1 MKFRILTVV
10 FIFLFYLAK
19 AQAPFSHLNIEK
31 GLSNNSVNAIYK
43 DRYGFM
49 WFGTDDGLNRY
60 DGFSFNVF
68 KSNIKDPAS
77 LIHNRVG
84 SIDGDD
90 KGVLWIG
97 TSRGLS
103 LFDHYTAKFTTP
115 FIVQQGKKQSITDA
129 VYIVKA
135 DAGGNIF
142 VGVHRRGLLVKEA
155 DGKLKQVFLKDRKG
169 AAIPYD
175 VYAIA
180 FRNNDTWLVTSIGLA
195 IYDKL
200 NGKIRIVNSAI
211 RKANRMIAKNNMLW
225 IGTDNGLLK
234 VDVRSKNPRSLKW
247 EKIALSAS
255 RVMDLGLYAEQLWIA
270 TDGGGVNILHTAT
283 GKLNTIVSNPDGT
296 ALSSNA
302 VMSIFRD
309 DEERI
314 WLGTLRGGVNFMDQ
328 RKNKFKKV
336 SHLPNKQNSLISD
349 FVLSFCEDKDGSV
362 WVGTDGS
369 GISVWN
375 RRTNTFRNFTHSSGQ
390 SASISNNN
398 ITSIVRDDNDDIWIA
413 TFGGGINRY
422 DRSSGSFTRFPCMNN
437 GQEDKNVW
445 KLFKDS
451 RNNIWAGT
459 SFGTDATYKLNRKTQ
474 RFEPFDSRLKYV
486 TSFGEDQAGTIWFGT
501 EYGQLVKIDEK
512 YGKHRFYDL
521 KNQIRSIVCD
531 RDGNLWMGV
540 QYTGLVKLDP
550 KQPGK
555 FSVMTEAEGLSNN
568 SVLNIQEDSLG
579 NLWMSTFNGLSKW
592 DRRNRRFINF
602 YEEDG
607 LQSNQ
612 FSFNASLKLSSGE
625 LLFGG
630 IKGFN
635 IFRPADVVR
644 ENSPSKVLV
653 TGIRI
658 NNVPIQQDASF
669 AKEASISSI
678 SELVLPYDKAVLS
691 IDFTTPEYSG
701 TDRIRYKY
709 SLEGWDNIWNHT
721 GKARTANYS
730 QLWEGNYTLKI
741 KSTNEEGLWTN
752 NEKLISIK
760 VLPPW
765 YRSWWA
771 YMLYVA
777 GIFSLIYF
785 YISYHLR
792 QSQLRY
798 AIQSANLNTQKER
811 ELNEKKISFF
821 THIAHEFRTPLTLIM
836 NPVKELLNS
845 EGKKMSLEDMSGVF
859 RNAKRLLSLVDQ
871 LLLFGKAEGE
881 DDKLKVSN
889 FNIHDLCYE
898 VFLCFNSQASSK
910 KIQYSFHCDNKEL
923 EIYGDRQKVE
933 IALFNLVSNA
943 FKYTPAGGS
952 VALSLTDQHSD
963 LLIEVKDTGKG
974 ISESVGNQIFERFYQ
989 VTTPEKGYK
998 NGFGIGLYLVK
1009 KFISAHEGTVTYVS
1023 KTGEGST
1030 FRMVLLK
1037 GISHFN
1043 RKDIHVVFEPQTE
1056 KSAVLEVEDNTL
1068 DDQVQDSEDTLEMT
1082 DIELQVSDRL
1092 SLLIVDDNAEIR
1104 NYIRKSFIQTYN
1116 VLEAGDG
1123 LEGLRMAERYT
1134 PDIIIS
1140 DISMPQMTGI
1150 ELCQK
1155 IKESAVL
1162 NHIPV
1167 ILLTSATSDEA
1178 KLQGIETG
1186 AADYITKPFEREM
1199 LIARVVNILKS
1210 KNNLQ
1215 QYFYNHITLQSDNLK
1230 ISPEYREF
1238 LNRCISV
1245 IETHLQDPLFSAK
1258 SFADELGMSHSNL
1271 YKRVKSVSGKS
1282 VSEFIRYVRLR
1293 KAAELMISSDCNVSQ
1308 ASFEAG
1314 FNDIKYFREQF
1325 TKLFGMKP
1333 SEYIK
1338 KYRKSFHESYKLNK
1352 TSIEILD

>member
-1 MKFRILTVV
+1 MKAWVFTVV
-10 FIFLFYLAK
+10 LIFVFYLTK

-68 KSNIKDPAS
+68 KSNIKDPQS
-77 LIHNRVG
+77 LIHNRIV
-84 SIDGDD
+84 SISGDD
-90 KGVLWIG
+90 KGALWVG
-97 TSRGLS
+97 TNRGLS
-103 LFDHYTAKFTTP
+103 VFDHYTSKFSTP
-115 FIVQQGKKQSITDA
+115 FVSHAGKKNYVTDQ

-135 DAGGNIF
+135 DAIGNIF
-142 VGVHRRGLLVKEA
+142 IGAHQKGLL
-155 DGKLKQVFLKDRKG
+155 LKKVAGNLVQVSLKDQRGKS
-169 AAIPYD
+169 IPYN

-180 FRNNDTWLVTSIGLA
+180 FRSKQTWLVTDMGLCVYNDA
-195 IYDKL
+195 S
-200 NGKIRIVNSAI
+200 GEIRVVNNAI
-211 RKANRMIAKNNMLW
+211 RRANRMIARDNILW

-234 VDVRSKNPRSLKW
+234 YDVHSKNVIPFVR
-247 EKIALSAS
+247 EKAELSAS
-255 RVMDLGLYAEQLWIA
+255 RVMDLGFEGQQLWIA
-270 TDGGGVNILHTAT
+270 TDGGGVDILNIGT
-283 GKLNTIVSNPDGT
+283 GKLNRIMSTPDGS

-302 VMSIFRD
+302 VMSMFRD
-309 DEERI
+309 DEDRI

-328 RKNKFKKV
+328 KKNKFKKV
-336 SHLPNKQNSLISD
+336 SHLPNNQNSLISD
-349 FVLSFCEDKDGSV
+349 FVLSFCEDRDGSV
-362 WVGTDGS
+362 WVGTDGA

-375 RRTNTFRNFTHSSGQ
+375 RKTNTFHNYTHRANQLS
-390 SASISNNN
+390 SISNNN
-398 ITSIVRDDNDDIWIA
+398 ITSIIRDDDDNIWVA

-422 DRSSGSFTRFPCMNN
+422 DRRTGAFTRFPCINS

-459 SFGTDATYKLNRKTQ
+459 SFGTDATYKFNKKTQ
-474 RFEPFDSRLKYV
+474 QFEPFGSSLKYV
-486 TSFGEDQAGTIWFGT
+486 TSFGEDKAGNVWFGT

-512 YGKHRFYDL
+512 SGKHRFYDL

-531 RDGNLWMGV
+531 QEGNLWIGV
-540 QYTGLVKLDP
+540 QYTGLVKLNPD
-550 KQPGK
+550 KPGK
-555 FSVMTEAEGLSNN
+555 FSVMTEAEGLCNN
-568 SVLNIQEDSLG
+568 SVLNIQEDTSG

-592 DRRNRRFINF
+592 DRNSKRFINF

-612 FSFNASLKLSSGE
+612 FSFNASLKLSTGE
-625 LLFGG
+625 ILFGG

-635 IFRPADVVR
+635 IFTPDDVVR
-644 ENSPSKVLV
+644 ESSPSKVLI

-658 NNVPIQQDASF
+658 NNIPIQQDGSF
-669 AKEASISSI
+669 GKEASIYSI

-691 IDFTTPEYSG
+691 VDYTTPEYSG
-701 TDRIRYKY
+701 TDRISYKY
-709 SLEGWDNIWNHT
+709 FLEGWDNIWNYS

-730 QLWEGNYTLKI
+730 QLWEGNYILKI
-741 KSTNEEGLWTN
+741 KSTNEDGLWTDS
-752 NEKLISIK
+752 EKVIK
-760 VLPPW
+760 IRVLPPW

-771 YMLYVA
+771 YTLYVVMF
-777 GIFSLIYF
+777 FSLVYF

-881 DDKLKVSN
+881 DDKLKVSS
-889 FNIHDLCYE
+889 FNIHDLCHE
-898 VFLCFNSQASSK
+898 VFLCFSSQASSK
-910 KIQYSFHCDNKEL
+910 KIHYTFSCDNKEL
-923 EIYGDRQKVE
+923 EIFGDRQKVE
-933 IALFNLVSNA
+933 IAVFNLMSNA
-943 FKYTPAGGS
+943 FKYTPPGGS
-952 VALSLTDQHSD
+952 VALNLTDRRD
-963 LLIEVKDTGKG
+963 EVLIEVKDTGKG
-974 ISESVGNQIFERFYQ
+974 IAENVGNQIFERFYQ
-989 VTTPEKGYK
+989 ITNPEKGYK

-1009 KFISAHEGTVTYVS
+1009 KFISAHKGSVNYVS

-1030 FRMVLLK
+1030 FSISLLK
-1037 GISHFN
+1037 GLSHFN
-1043 RKDIHVVFEPQTE
+1043 QMDVSMVFEQQPE
-1056 KSAVLEVEDNTL
+1056 KSAVLEETGLEDQSSDNL
-1068 DDQVQDSEDTLEMT
+1068 DPIEMT

-1092 SLLIVDDNAEIR
+1092 SLLIVDDNTEIR
-1104 NYIRKSFIQTYN
+1104 NYIRKSFNHSYN
-1116 VLEAGDG
+1116 VLEACDG
-1123 LEGLRMAERYT
+1123 LEGLRMAEHYS

-1140 DISMPQMTGI
+1140 DISMPRMTGI

-1155 IKESAVL
+1155 IKDSAAL

-1167 ILLTSATSDEA
+1167 ILLTSTTSDEV
-1178 KLQGIETG
+1178 KLKGIEIG

-1199 LIARVVNILKS
+1199 LVARVVNILKS
-1210 KNNLQ
+1210 RNNLQ

-1238 LNRCISV
+1238 LNKCISV
-1245 IETHLQDPLFSAK
+1245 IEAHLQDPLFSAR
-1258 SFADELGMSHSNL
+1258 SFSDELGMSHSNL

-1293 KAAELMISSDCNVSQ
+1293 KAAELMINSDCNVSQ

>member
-1 MKFRILTVV
+1 MKAWGFTVV
-10 FIFLFYLAK
+10 FIFIFYQVK

-31 GLSNNSVNAIYK
+31 GLSNNSVNAVYK

-68 KSNIKDPAS
+68 KSNIKDPES
-77 LIHNRVG
+77 LIHNR
-84 SIDGDD
+84 IADLTEDKDGA
-90 KGVLWIG
+90 LWIG
-97 TSRGLS
+97 TNRGIS
-103 LFDHYTAKFTTP
+103 VFDHYTSKFSTP
-115 FIVQQGKKQSITDA
+115 EFSYAGKKSRATDP
-129 VYIVKA
+129 VFTVKA
-135 DAGGNIF
+135 DDKGTVF
-142 VGVHRRGLLVKEA
+142 VGVQHKGLLIRKAGDLLKHVIFRNRA
-155 DGKLKQVFLKDRKG
+155 GKSV
-169 AAIPYD
+169 PYS

-180 FRNNDTWLVTSIGLA
+180 FRADQAWLVTNLGLCVYSSSTDQMRLVNRSI
-195 IYDKL
+195 
-200 NGKIRIVNSAI
+200 R
-211 RKANRMIAKNNMLW
+211 RANRMIAKDNTLW
-225 IGTDNGLLK
+225 IATDNGLFK
-234 VDVRSKNPRSLKW
+234 YDVRSTTRDPLIREQAKLAAP
-247 EKIALSAS
+247 
-255 RVMDLGLYAEQLWIA
+255 RVMDLRFQGEQLWIA
-270 TDGGGVNILHTAT
+270 TDGGGVSVLDTNT
-283 GKLNTIVSNPDGT
+283 GKVNRIVSAPDGS

-302 VMSIFRD
+302 VMSIYSD
-309 DEERI
+309 DEDRI
-314 WLGTLRGGVNFMDQ
+314 WLGTLRGGVNLLDQ
-328 RKNKFKKV
+328 KKNKFRKI
-336 SHLPNKQNSLISD
+336 SHLPNNQNSLISD

-362 WVGTDGS
+362 WVGTDGA

-375 RRTNTFRNFTHSSGQ
+375 RKTNAFRNYTHQENQPS
-390 SASISNNN
+390 SISNNN
-398 ITSIVRDDNDDIWIA
+398 ITSIVRDDEDVIWVA

-422 DRSSGSFTRFPCMNN
+422 DRSSGTFTQFACLNN
-437 GQEDKNVW
+437 GQEDRNVW

-451 RNNIWAGT
+451 KNNIWAGT
-459 SFGTDATYKLNRKTQ
+459 SFGSDATYKFNRKTGT
-474 RFEPFDSRLKYV
+474 FEPFDSRFKYV
-486 TSFGEDQAGTIWFGT
+486 TSFGEDNAGNVWLGT
-501 EYGQLVKIDEK
+501 EYGQLVKIDEES
-512 YGKHRFYDL
+512 GAHRIYNL

-531 RDGNLWMGV
+531 KEGNLWVGV
-540 QYTGLVKLDP
+540 QYTGLVKFDHH
-550 KQPGK
+550 KNGK
-555 FSVMTEAEGLSNN
+555 FTVMTEAEGLCNN
-568 SVLNIQEDSLG
+568 SVLNIQEDALG

-592 DRRNRRFINF
+592 DNKRKRFINF

-612 FSFNASLKLSSGE
+612 FSFNASLKLESGE
-625 LLFGG
+625 ILFGG
-630 IKGFN
+630 IRGFN
-635 IFRPADVVR
+635 IFAPAEVR
-644 ENSPSKVLV
+644 REYNPSKVLIA
-653 TGIRI
+653 GIRI
-658 NNVPIQQDASF
+658 NNIPIQHDQNF
-669 AKEASISSI
+669 EKQASIYSI

-691 IDFTTPEYSG
+691 IDYTTPEYSG
-701 TDRIRYKY
+701 TDRILYKY
-709 SLEGWDNIWNHT
+709 ILEGWDNIWNYS

-730 QLWEGNYTLKI
+730 QLWEGNYILRI
-741 KSTNEEGLWTN
+741 KSTNEDGLWTDA
-752 NEKLISIK
+752 EKVLKIK

-771 YMLYVA
+771 YALYVA
-777 GIFSLIYF
+777 AVFSLIYF
-785 YISYHLR
+785 YIGYHLR

-798 AIQSANLNTQKER
+798 EIKSANLNTQKER

-836 NPVKELLNS
+836 NPVRELLNS
-845 EGKKMSLEDMSGVF
+845 DGKKVNMDDMSGVF

-881 DDKLKVSN
+881 DDKLKVSS
-889 FNIHDLCYE
+889 FNIHDLCHE

-910 KIQYSFHCDNKEL
+910 KIHYTFNCDNKDL

-933 IALFNLVSNA
+933 IAVFNLMSNA
-943 FKYTPAGGS
+943 FKYTLPGGS
-952 VALSLTDQHSD
+952 VALCLTDQPD
-963 LLIEVKDTGKG
+963 ELLIEVSDTGKG
-974 ISESVGNQIFERFYQ
+974 ISEDVGNQIFERFYQ
-989 VTTPEKGYK
+989 VTNPEKGYR

-1009 KFISAHEGTVTYVS
+1009 KFVSAHKGSVTYIS
-1023 KTGEGST
+1023 EMGKGST
-1030 FRMVLLK
+1030 FSIALLK
-1037 GISHFN
+1037 GFSHFDHMDFSLVHE
-1043 RKDIHVVFEPQTE
+1043 KHSEMSTVFEET
-1056 KSAVLEVEDNTL
+1056 VVEDQTSDGL
-1068 DDQVQDSEDTLEMT
+1068 DTLEMT

-1104 NYIRKSFIQTYN
+1104 SYIRKSFIQSYN

-1123 LEGLRMAERYT
+1123 LEGLRLAERYS

-1155 IKESAVL
+1155 IKESAAL

-1167 ILLTSATSDEA
+1167 ILLTSATSDEV
-1178 KLQGIETG
+1178 KLKGIETG

-1199 LIARVVNILKS
+1199 LVARVVNLLKS
-1210 KNNLQ
+1210 RNNLQ

-1245 IETHLQDPLFSAK
+1245 IETHLQDPSFSAR

-1293 KAAELMISSDCNVSQ
+1293 KAAELMINSDCNVSQ

-1338 KYRKSFHESYKLNK
+1338 KYRKSFHESYKLSK
-1352 TSIEILD
+1352 TSIEIQEP

>member
-1 MKFRILTVV
+1 MKFQVFTVV
-10 FIFLFYLAK
+10 FVFIFYLAK

-68 KSNIKDPAS
+68 KSNIKDPES
-77 LIHNRVG
+77 LIHNRIG
-84 SIDGDD
+84 SIAADD
-90 KGVLWIG
+90 KGALWIG
-97 TSRGLS
+97 TNRGLS
-103 LFDHYTAKFTTP
+103 VFDHYTAKFTTP
-115 FIVQQGKKQSITDA
+115 FISQNGKKGNVTDQI
-129 VYIVKA
+129 YIVKA
-135 DAGGNIF
+135 DAAGNVYI
-142 VGVHRRGLLVKEA
+142 GVHQRGLLVKKA
-155 DGKLKQVFLKDRKG
+155 ANNLQQVSLKDRRG
-169 AAIPYD
+169 NPIPYN

-180 FRNNDTWLVTSIGLA
+180 FRNDQTWLVTSLGLCV
-195 IYDKL
+195 YDSRS
-200 NGKIRIVNSAI
+200 GKIRVVNSSI
-211 RKANRMIAKNNMLW
+211 RRANKMIAKGNILW

-234 VDVRSKNPRSLKW
+234 YNVQSKDSDSFTR
-247 EKIALSAS
+247 EKAELSAS
-255 RVMDLGLYAEQLWIA
+255 RVMDLGFYGEQLWIA
-270 TDGGGVNILHTAT
+270 TDGGGVNILHTGT
-283 GKLNTIVSNPDGT
+283 GKLNRIVSTPDGT

-328 RKNKFKKV
+328 KKNKFRKI

-349 FVLSFCEDKDGSV
+349 FILSFCEDTDGSV
-362 WVGTDGS
+362 WVGTDGA

-375 RRTNTFRNFTHSSGQ
+375 RKTNAFRSYTHSSRQ
-390 SASISNNN
+390 PSSISNNN
-398 ITSIVRDDNDDIWIA
+398 ITSIIRDDNDDIWVA

-422 DRSSGSFTRFPCMNN
+422 DRGSGSFIRYPCMNN

-459 SFGTDATYKLNRKTQ
+459 SFGTDATYKFNRKTQ

-486 TSFGEDQAGTIWFGT
+486 TSFGEDKAGNVWFGT
-501 EYGQLVKIDEK
+501 EYGQLVKIDEDS
-512 YGKHRFYDL
+512 GSHRFFDL

-531 RDGNLWMGV
+531 REGKLWVGV

-550 KQPGK
+550 KEPGK
-555 FSVMTEAEGLSNN
+555 FSVMTEAEGLCNN
-568 SVLNIQEDSLG
+568 SVLNIQEDSSG

-592 DRRNRRFINF
+592 DRSSKRFVNF

-625 LLFGG
+625 ILFGG

-635 IFRPADVVR
+635 IFTPADVVR

-658 NNVPIQQDASF
+658 NNVPIQQDAGF
-669 AKEASISSI
+669 EKEASISSI

-701 TDRIRYKY
+701 TDRITYKY
-709 SLEGWDNIWNHT
+709 YLEGWDNIWNYT

-730 QLWEGNYTLKI
+730 QLWEGNYVLRI
-741 KSTNEEGLWTN
+741 KSTNEEGLWTDH
-752 NEKLISIK
+752 EKLISIR

-765 YRSWWA
+765 YRTWWA
-771 YMLYVA
+771 YVLYVA
-777 GIFSLIYF
+777 VLFSLIYF

-845 EGKKMSLEDMSGVF
+845 DGKKMSLEDMSGVF

-881 DDKLKVSN
+881 DDKLKVSR

-910 KIQYSFHCDNKEL
+910 KIHYTFHCDSKDL
-923 EIYGDRQKVE
+923 EIYGDRQKLE

-952 VALSLTDQHSD
+952 VTLCLTDQDND

-974 ISESVGNQIFERFYQ
+974 ISEAVGNQIFERFYQ

-1009 KFISAHEGTVTYVS
+1009 KFISAHGGSVSYVS

-1030 FRMVLLK
+1030 FSIVLLK
-1037 GISHFN
+1037 GLFHFD
-1043 RKDIHVVFEPQTE
+1043 RKDINIVFEQQSE
-1056 KSAVLEVEDNTL
+1056 KSAVLEESAL
-1068 DDQVQDSEDTLEMT
+1068 DDEVQDTADTLEMT

-1092 SLLIVDDNAEIR
+1092 SLLIVDDNMEIR
-1104 NYIRKSFIQTYN
+1104 NYIRKSFIQSYN

-1123 LEGLRMAERYT
+1123 QEGLRMAERYT

-1167 ILLTSATSDEA
+1167 ILLTSATSDES

-1199 LIARVVNILKS
+1199 LVARVVNILKS

-1245 IETHLQDPLFSAK
+1245 IEAHLQDPLFSAR

-1293 KAAELMISSDCNVSQ
+1293 KAAELMINSDCNVSQ

-1338 KYRKSFHESYKLNK
+1338 KYRKSFHESYKLKK